1 MNSEKDSLLLARF
14 LIEDNNFEYLE
25 LDLDAENDVAV
36 VRSIFKTLVGQYNL
50 MEELEEKRLK
60 AKTQKVL
67 IIFSIYLN
75 LFFKFLILFKILNFF
90 IVY

>member
-14 LIEDNNFEYLE
+14 LIEDNNFEHLE
-25 LDLDAENDVAV
+25 LDLDAENDAAV

-60 AKTQKVL
+60 AKTQKV
-67 IIFSIYLN
+67 
-75 LFFKFLILFKILNFF
+75 
-90 IVY
+90 